1 MNKMNRLLVHST
13 TPLIIQFP
21 AKQWPKAVERNVVF
35 NFVWICL
42 MRASHEH
49 SQLKCN
55 LALAMNIFLFL
66 PIGFR
71 SCL

>member
-1 MNKMNRLLVHST
+1 MNRFLVHST
-13 TPLIIQFP
+13 TRLIIQYP
-21 AKQWPKAVERNVVF
+21 AKQWSKAVERNEVF

-42 MRASHEH
+42 VRASHEH

-66 PIGFR
+66 PIAFR
-71 SCL
+71 RCL